1 MRIRMET
8 VSVARLSTLMDEFIS
23 VKKSQKVVERTITDY
38 RKTFDRFLNDCS
50 NTTDY
55 KTLKGEVANYFEN
68 IPETSPAVFNRPYS
82 NLNTLF
88 NWMVKQE
95 YLPKNPLKDLELKKR
110 PDEGNVSSADI
121 EDVKKLL
128 KACDK
133 KSFTGLRNY
142 TAILVMLDTGIRTSE
157 LCRLER
163 VDYHQEDKSITVTKI
178 KAKTRKQRI
187 LYLSDYTASAL
198 NKYLRHLPH
207 EIDYIFPSRDC
218 KQLTTNNL
226 DKEFR
231 HLCDKA
237 GVKFTPYQLRHSF
250 ATYFVENGG
259 NLFVLQ
265 QLMGHSD
272 LRTTKRYTDISENQ
286 KKRQHSEFSPIKD
299 IEPNR
304 RITM

>member
-1 MRIRMET
+1 MRIKMT
-8 VSVARLSTLMDEFIS
+8 TDNAPQLSPLMDEFIS
-23 VKKSQKVVERTITDY
+23 FKVSQKVVKRTIDDY
-38 RKTFDRFLNDCS
+38 RKTFERFLNDSS
-50 NTTDY
+50 NSTDY
-55 KTLKGEVANYFEN
+55 QTVKNEVAKFFEK
-68 IPETSPAVFNRPYS
+68 IPDTSPAVFNRPYS
-82 NLNTLF
+82 DLNALF
-88 NWMVKQE
+88 NWMVRQD

-110 PDEGNVSSADI
+110 IDEGNVSSADI

-128 KACDK
+128 KACNK
-133 KSFTGLRNY
+133 KSFTGLRDY

-163 VDYHQEDKSITVTKI
+163 VDYHQEEKAIVITKI
-178 KAKTRKQRI
+178 KAKTRKQRT
-187 LYLSDYTASAL
+187 LYLSDFTASAL
-198 NKYLRHLPH
+198 NKYLRHLPQ
-207 EIDYIFPSRDC
+207 EIEYIFPSRDC

-231 HLCDKA
+231 RLCGKA

-272 LRTTKRYTDISENQ
+272 LRMTKRYTDISENQ
-286 KKRQHSEFSPIKD
+286 KKKQHNEFSPIKD
-299 IEPNR
+299 IQPNR
-304 RITM
+304 RISL

>member
-1 MRIRMET
+1 MRIQMKT
-8 VSVARLSTLMDEFIS
+8 VGVAHLSTLMDEFIS
-23 VKKSQKVVERTITDY
+23 FKVSQKVVKRTIDDY
-38 RKTFDRFLNDCS
+38 HKTFERFLNDSS

-55 KTLKGEVANYFEN
+55 QTVKNEVAKFFEK
-68 IPETSPAVFNRPYS
+68 IPDTSPAVFNRPYS
-82 NLNTLF
+82 DLNALF
-88 NWMVKQE
+88 NWMVKQD
-95 YLPKNPLKDLELKKR
+95 YLPKNPIKDLELKKR
-110 PDEGNVSSADI
+110 ADEGNVSSADI

-128 KACDK
+128 KACNK
-133 KSFTGLRNY
+133 KSFTGLRDY

-163 VDYHQEDKSITVTKI
+163 VDYHPDEKSIVITKI
-178 KAKTRKQRI
+178 KAKTRKQRT
-187 LYLSDYTASAL
+187 LYLSDFTASAL
-198 NKYLRHLPH
+198 NKYLRHLPQ
-207 EIDYIFPSRDC
+207 EIEYIFPSRDC

-231 HLCDKA
+231 RLCGKA

-272 LRTTKRYTDISENQ
+272 LRMTKRYTDISENQ
-286 KKRQHSEFSPIKD
+286 KKKQHNEFSPIKD
-299 IEPNR
+299 IQPNR
-304 RITM
+304 RISL